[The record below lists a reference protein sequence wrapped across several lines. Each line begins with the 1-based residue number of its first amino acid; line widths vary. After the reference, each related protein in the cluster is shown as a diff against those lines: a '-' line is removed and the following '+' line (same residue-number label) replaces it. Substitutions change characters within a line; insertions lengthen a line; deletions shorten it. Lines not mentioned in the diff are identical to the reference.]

1 MLIRNTENLLP
12 LETEISACLC
22 ADDEEILR
30 RIEEST
36 EPGMRDAQNLLY
48 RINWWV
54 LSVGYLPTHRALL
67 SNTCPAV
74 AVFQENILEE
84 IDFNVII

>member
-1 MLIRNTENLLP
+1 
-12 LETEISACLC
+12 LC

-54 LSVGYLPTHRALL
+54 LSVGYLHTCRALL
-67 SNTCPAV
+67 SNTSPAV
-74 AVFQENILEE
+74 AVFQENVLEDK
-84 IDFNVII
+84 DFNVII